1 MNCKYCKSENVV
13 KHGVKAGLQRYLCKN
28 CNHRFH
34 DTSKTS
40 SLPRMSN
47 NSTVIVNSLN
57 LYYSGLSMRKVREQ
71 IENIYGKSVSQ
82 STIHYWVH
90 KYANMVKEYVSS
102 LEPKLSGKYHHDE
115 TEVKVDGEGR
125 YFWETIDEDTRFIV
139 AHLLTEDRT
148 SEEAAK
154 VFRQVLE
161 KQKPI
166 AFFTDGSFAYDKA
179 FNKVFWS
186 NYKASKVEW
195 VRRVGIRARETNQII
210 ERKHSTF
217 KMRYKVMRGLKN
229 DKSSQELLNGYIT
242 DYNFCRKHQS
252 IGKTPAQ
259 EAGLKVKGW
268 KELIENAQV
277 HNTNTDL
284 PNPNIETIE
293 VKSK

>member
-13 KHGVKAGLQRYLCKN
+13 KHGVRAGLQRYLCKD
-28 CNHRFH
+28 CNHHFH
-34 DTSKTS
+34 DNKNN
-40 SLPRMSN
+40 LPRMRN
-47 NSTVIVNSLN
+47 NSTIIVNSLN

-71 IENIYGKSVSQ
+71 IENIYGKSISQ
-82 STIHYWVH
+82 VAIHYWIH
-90 KYANMVKEYVSS
+90 KYAKLVKEYVEA

-115 TEVKVDGEGR
+115 TEIKVDGEGR
-125 YFWETIDEDTRFIV
+125 YFWETIDADTRFIV
-139 AHLLTEDRT
+139 AHLLTKDRT
-148 SEEAAK
+148 SEEATK
-154 VFRQVLE
+154 VFRQALE
-161 KQKPI
+161 KQRPI
-166 AFFTDGSFAYDKA
+166 AFFTDGSFSYDKA

-186 NYKASKVEW
+186 NYKANRVEW

-229 DKSSQELLNGYIT
+229 DESSKELLDGYIT

-259 EAGLKVKGW
+259 EAGINVKGW
-268 KELIENAQV
+268 KELIENTHAHKINKEIQ
-277 HNTNTDL
+277 TKKE
-284 PNPNIETIE
+284 IETIE